1 MPRRGRV
8 QVERRY
14 GRKGGFWV
22 WIVFRREFAAYF
34 RTPVGYVFLGVFT
47 ALAGVIFYL
56 GNISTLT
63 GELLMFLSQLTML
76 SMLLMPVLTMR
87 LLCEERQRRTDQLL
101 LTSPVS
107 LTRIVLGKYLAAAAV
122 LGLAVLLTNVCTLVL
137 AIYGK
142 VYVGEWF
149 VGTLGFVLQAMAF
162 LALDML
168 ATCFTKNQVSA
179 AIVAFAANFLLWM
192 LDLLADQVS
201 APLASKAL
209 SFISLYDRYEPFILG
224 QLSLASVVYF
234 VSFIALCL
242 TATVRVMDARR
253 FAQGGAA

>member
-1 MPRRGRV
+1 MR
-8 QVERRY
+8 
-14 GRKGGFWV
+14 
-22 WIVFRREFAAYF
+22 IIFRREFAAYF

-47 ALAGVIFYL
+47 ALSGVIFYL
-56 GNISTLT
+56 GNISTLS

-76 SMLLMPVLTMR
+76 TMLLTPVLTMR

-107 LTRIVLGKYLAAAAV
+107 LTRIVLGKYFAAAAV
-122 LGLAVLLTNVCTLVL
+122 LGLGVLLTNVCTLVMAL
-137 AIYGK
+137 YGT
-142 VYVGEWF
+142 VYAGEWF
-149 VGTLGFVLQAMAF
+149 VGYLGFCLQGLAF

-192 LDLLADQVS
+192 LDLLADKVGP
-201 APLASKAL
+201 AFVASAL
-209 SFISLYDRYEPFILG
+209 SFVSLYDRYEPFILG
-224 QLSLASVVYF
+224 QLSVASVTYF
-234 VSFIALCL
+234 LTFIALCL
-242 TATVRVMDARR
+242 VATVRVMDARR

>member
-1 MPRRGRV
+1 MR
-8 QVERRY
+8 
-14 GRKGGFWV
+14 
-22 WIVFRREFAAYF
+22 IIFRREFAAYF

-47 ALAGVIFYL
+47 SLSGVIFYL
-56 GNISTLT
+56 GNISTLS

-76 SMLLMPVLTMR
+76 TMLLTPVLTMR

-122 LGLAVLLTNVCTLVL
+122 LGLGVLLTNVCTLVMAL
-137 AIYGK
+137 YGT
-142 VYVGEWF
+142 VYAGEWF
-149 VGTLGFVLQAMAF
+149 VGYLGFFLQGLAF

-192 LDLLADQVS
+192 LDLLA
-201 APLASKAL
+201 SKVGPAFVADAL
-209 SFISLYDRYEPFILG
+209 SFMSLYDRYEPFILG
-224 QLSLASVVYF
+224 QLSFASVTYF
-234 VSFIALCL
+234 VTFIALCL
-242 TATVRVMDARR
+242 VATVRVMDARR